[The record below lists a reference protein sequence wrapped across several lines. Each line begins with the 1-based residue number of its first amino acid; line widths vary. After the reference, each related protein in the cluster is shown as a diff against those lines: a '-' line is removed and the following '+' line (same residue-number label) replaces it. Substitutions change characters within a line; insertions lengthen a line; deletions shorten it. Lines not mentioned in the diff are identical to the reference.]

1 MQGER
6 RMPSSRRVLITGAG
20 SGLGQALAL
29 RYAASG
35 ARVACVDLTVERSQ
49 ATRARLAGDGHL
61 SLAADVSSD
70 GDMQRLHDEIRAA
83 WGGVDVLVN
92 NAGIA
97 SGGPMVETTLAE
109 WRRILEVNLLGVVR
123 GCRLF
128 LPAMLAA
135 GRGQVINTASFA
147 AIAGAPGIISYGV
160 AKAGVLALSEQLR
173 AEVASR
179 GVRVSVLCPS
189 FFRTNLC
196 DNVLGSQAAQ
206 PVVVKLMDAAPD
218 TVDSV
223 ADKVFAQAEAGRFLI
238 LPTRREPMLWRI
250 KRWFPE
256 FYFRTML
263 KRTVAMRAALARS

>member
-1 MQGER
+1 MAARQ
-6 RMPSSRRVLITGAG
+6 RRVLITGAG

-35 ARVACVDLTVERSQ
+35 ACVACVDRDLARSE
-49 ATRARLAGDGHL
+49 ATLARLPGEGHL
-61 SLAADVSSD
+61 ALAADVSD
-70 GDMQRLHDEIRAA
+70 DAAMQGLHEQVQRA

-97 SGGPMVETTLAE
+97 SGGPMVETSMAE
-109 WRRILEVNLLGVVR
+109 WRQVLETNLLGVVR

-128 LPAMLAA
+128 LPGMLARRH
-135 GRGQVINTASFA
+135 GHVINTASFA
-147 AIAGAPGIISYGV
+147 AIAGAPGAMSYGV

-173 AEVASR
+173 AEVIHR
-179 GVRVSVLCPS
+179 GLVVSVVCPS

-196 DNVLGSQAAQ
+196 ESLIGSEAAR
-206 PVVVKLMDAAPD
+206 PVVERLMDTAPD
-218 TVDSV
+218 TLDSV

-238 LPTRREPMLWRI
+238 LPTLREPMRWRL

-256 FYFRTML
+256 FYFRAML
-263 KRTVAMRAALARS
+263 KRTGALRAAVAKG

>member
-1 MQGER
+1 M
-6 RMPSSRRVLITGAG
+6 SASRRVLITGAG

-29 RYAASG
+29 RYAAAG
-35 ARVACVDLTVERSQ
+35 CRVACVDLSVERSD
-49 ATRARLAGDGHL
+49 ATRSRLAGSGHL
-61 SLAADVSSD
+61 ALAADVSSD
-70 GDMQRLHDEIRAA
+70 AAMEQLHAEVEAA

-97 SGGPMVETTLAE
+97 SGGAMVDTTMAE
-109 WRRILEVNLLGVVR
+109 WRQVLETNLLSVVR

-147 AIAGAPGIISYGV
+147 AIAGAPGAMTYGV

-173 AEVASR
+173 AEVQHR
-179 GVRVSVLCPS
+179 GIGVSVICPS

-196 DNVLGSQAAQ
+196 DHVVGNAATK
-206 PVVVKLMDAAPD
+206 PIVIKLMDNAPD

-238 LPTRREPMLWRI
+238 LPTVREPLRWRI
-250 KRWFPE
+250 KRFFPE
-256 FYFRTML
+256 FYFRMML
-263 KRTVAMRAALARS
+263 KRTVAMRNALAKG

>member
-147 AIAGAPGIISYGV
+147 AIAGAPGIMSYGV

-223 ADKVFAQAEAGRFLI
+223 ADTVFAQAEAGRFLI

-263 KRTVAMRAALARS
+263 KRTVAMRAALAKG